1 MVKTHILPKSEP
13 VKKES
18 DLEDMNQ
25 LALLEKKINKT
36 NFQLRDAK
44 KESIILK
51 DQYNKLVQ
59 TSHFKEKSAELKKN
73 EQEVKQLKFEL
84 QV

>member
-59 TSHFKEKSAELKKN
+59 TSNFKEKSAELKKN

>member
-36 NFQLRDAK
+36 NF
-44 KESIILK
+44 
-51 DQYNKLVQ
+51 
-59 TSHFKEKSAELKKN
+59 
-73 EQEVKQLKFEL
+73 
-84 QV
+84 

>member
-36 NFQLRDAK
+36 NFQLRDVK
-44 KESIILK
+44 KESVILK
-51 DQYNKLVQ
+51 DQYDKLLQ
-59 TSHFKEKSAELKKN
+59 TSNFNEK
-73 EQEVKQLKFEL
+73 
-84 QV
+84 